1 MRFTKVLLT
10 SVLAFT
16 LNATY
21 GQVTESANTPEER
34 AAILTEKMITKLSLN
49 ETQIEQVTQINLGVA
64 QKNDAIKNDI
74 NMIPELKAASIQG
87 NNDTRRAYFKL
98 ILSEE
103 QYNQYIEMEESVKE
117 VKKAKRKMKL
127 EKASIQQE
135 KQD

>member
-74 NMIPELKAASIQG
+74 NMTPELKAASIQG

>member
-21 GQVTESANTPEER
+21 GQVTASANTPEER

-74 NMIPELKAASIQG
+74 NMTPELKAASIQG